1 MEDFKVIETQEEL
14 DKIIQK
20 RLAQKDR
27 EAAETYKDYLSPEK
41 AKELKDSYDDKLK
54 KSEEDFKA
62 LKDSLT
68 KKDTEISDLTQ
79 RALNAE
85 SSLLKNKIAHE
96 KGLPLELAGRLVGA
110 TQEELEKDAEALSSI
125 IKPAHTAPLHTGDV
139 RGSGSGTTDMAAY
152 SGLLSALNEQMTN

>member
-27 EAAETYKDYLSPEK
+27 ETAETYKDYLSPEK
-41 AKELKDSYDDKLK
+41 AKELKDSYEDKLK
-54 KSEEDFKA
+54 KSEEDFNA

-68 KKDTEISDLTQ
+68 MKDTEISDLTQ

-125 IKPAHTAPLHTGDV
+125 IKPTHTAPLHTGDV
-139 RGSGSGTTDMAAY
+139 RGSGSGATDMAAY